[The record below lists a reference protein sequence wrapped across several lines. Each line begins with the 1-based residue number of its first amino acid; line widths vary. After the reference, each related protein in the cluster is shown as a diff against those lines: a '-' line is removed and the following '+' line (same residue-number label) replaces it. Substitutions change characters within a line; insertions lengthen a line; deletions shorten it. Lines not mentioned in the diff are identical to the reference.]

1 RKGRSLR
8 KKPIR
13 GVFRLQSQVFQNLL
27 GSEKP
32 HATCQKAIFDKLRRT
47 GAFFVRGCEGA
58 WW

>member
-1 RKGRSLR
+1 M
-8 KKPIR
+8 

-32 HATCQKAIFDKLRRT
+32 HAACQKAIFDKLRRT
-47 GAFFVRGCEGA
+47 GIFFVKGCEGA